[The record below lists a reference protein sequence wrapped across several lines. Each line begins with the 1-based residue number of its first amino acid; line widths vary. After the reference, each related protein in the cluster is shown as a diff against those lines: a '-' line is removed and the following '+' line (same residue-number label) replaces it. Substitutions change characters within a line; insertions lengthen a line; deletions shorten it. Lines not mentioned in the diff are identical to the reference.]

1 MLGAASILLLSFSL
15 GGLDQDLQACNA
27 KVRASPRDYDAARC
41 FHLAA
46 QRHAKSAD
54 LGDPARQK
62 ALEVLGSLERDF
74 GEARYLDIV
83 RGHFYWTADAEKATS
98 IYQQAASRYDQLGD
112 ALGAVVAHANAAQ
125 LLFWRF
131 RRNAEAQREMDAVL
145 QIAKK
150 VKDPQVKARA
160 SVLLAS
166 YACDV
171 GDRIGKALDLLK
183 SFGPEQIQQSPY
195 SLQREILVS
204 RTTCAL
210 YYLDYEQLERDIQ
223 SLSQLARDHKDSE
236 TQVMALYRGAF
247 AGLYR
252 LELDSTDRA
261 SRVEQVSERFR
272 KALALAESVD
282 EIETVVRAL
291 ARLATLAVGS
301 PAGSDVALEYSKK
314 CFKVIESNNRAD
326 LYPFCAYAKTQAL
339 RDSDPEAAYSLA
351 IDALEKLPAGRT
363 DRIRTKILQAAMRRS
378 WGVNP
383 PKESFGV
390 ASRFLEAIELDREA
404 QPGSIARQRIF
415 AAWSYDHYW
424 LSSRLFELG
433 QKNPEY
439 IESAFEVGERSR
451 ARVLLEQMSQRLL
464 NPDGSDSADKVSKNA
479 VKELRRLE
487 LVSPGEGAAKETASA
502 GEGDAPIK
510 RIALSLAQVQARL
523 EAHEA
528 MVLYQTAPEET
539 FDGESLG
546 GTWALVVSKHDA
558 KAIKLDAGL
567 FALRNAVS
575 ILRDLL
581 RRQDPG
587 LATARQELRKLIM
600 DPVVATLGSGI
611 SSIIVVPDGPLHAL
625 PFASIAPEYEYS
637 VAPSAAVWS
646 EIRLTHGQRLAPR
659 GLSLVD
665 PLRAQVDDQ
674 SQSVASERAAG
685 QELAPLPESQREAAA
700 ILASLGPKVKV
711 LQGQSATPRALLA
724 GWGANHRLLHISAH
738 SHVNLELPHESS
750 LLLSNTKAGEDG
762 RLTVPQ
768 IQGMHAKDAVV
779 VLAGCATGWGSLLAG
794 EGMLSLARAFQQ
806 AGATAVVASL
816 WPIRDDIAA
825 DFFER
830 FYRELGQG
838 RSVAQALKRARA
850 QMKQDGYPESNYEG
864 FVVLGDG
871 AVRFSVP
878 LRTRLRQ
885 WLPGGMLGLSVA
897 FGLGWLMNR
906 RRRAQPF
913 G

>member
-15 GGLDQDLQACNA
+15 GNLSQDLQDCKA

-41 FHLAA
+41 FHLVA

-54 LGDPARQK
+54 FEDPARQETLK
-62 ALEVLGSLERDF
+62 ALDHLEREF

-83 RGHFYWTADAEKATS
+83 RGHFYWGADAEKATS
-98 IYQQAASRYDQLGD
+98 IYQNAALRYDQLDD

-131 RRNAEAQREMDAVL
+131 RRTGEAQREMDAVL
-145 QIAKK
+145 RIAKEAE
-150 VKDPQVKARA
+150 DPQVKARA

-183 SFGPEQIQQSPY
+183 GFGPKEIQQSPY

-210 YYLDYEQLERDIQ
+210 YYLDYEQLERDLK
-223 SLSQLARDHKDSE
+223 SLSKIAQAHKDSE
-236 TQVMALYRGAF
+236 TQVMALYRWAF
-247 AGLYR
+247 VSLYR
-252 LELDSTDRA
+252 LDVDPANRLV
-261 SRVEQVSERFR
+261 RVKEVSERFR
-272 KALALAESVD
+272 QALLLAES
-282 EIETVVRAL
+282 EGENEFVVRAL
-291 ARLATLAVGS
+291 SKLAVLA
-301 PAGSDVALEYSKK
+301 AGTPQGADAALSYAKK
-314 CFKVIESNNRAD
+314 CYAVLEASERPD

-339 RDSDPEAAYSLA
+339 REKDPATAYDLA
-351 IDALEKLPAGRT
+351 VDALEKLPSDRT

-378 WGVNP
+378 WAVNP

-390 ASRFLEAIELDREA
+390 ARRFLEAIELDREA
-404 QPGSIARQRIF
+404 QPGLIARQRIF
-415 AAWSYDHYW
+415 AAWSHDYYW

-433 QKNPEY
+433 QKDPQY

-464 NPDGSDSADKVSKNA
+464 NPSGAETADKASKSA
-479 VKELRRLE
+479 LKELRRLE
-487 LVSPGEGAAKETASA
+487 LSSPA
-502 GEGDAPIK
+502 GPSGLDAYTDQKTDAPSK
-510 RIALSLAQVQARL
+510 RVALSLSEVQARL
-523 EAHEA
+523 VSNEA
-528 MVLYQTAPEET
+528 MVLYQTAPEQT

-546 GTWALVVSKHDA
+546 GTWALVISKDDA

-567 FALRNAVS
+567 FTLRNAVG

-587 LATARQELRKLIM
+587 LATARAELRKLIM
-600 DPVVATLGSGI
+600 DPVVAALDAEV
-611 SSIIVVPDGPLHAL
+611 SSIVVVPDGPLHAL
-625 PFASIAPEYEYS
+625 PFASIASEYEYS
-637 VAPSAAVWS
+637 VAPSAAIWS
-646 EIRLTHGQRLAPR
+646 EIRLTHGPKLAPK

-665 PLRAQVDDQ
+665 PLRAGTQGDEQ
-674 SQSVASERAAG
+674 SDAAQ

-700 ILASLGPKVKV
+700 IRRFLGEEVKV
-711 LQGQSATPRALLA
+711 LHGVRATPQELLA
-724 GWGANHRLLHISAH
+724 SWGPKHRLLHISAH
-738 SHVNLELPHESS
+738 SRVNLELPNESA
-750 LLLSNTKAGEDG
+750 LLLSNTKPGHDG
-762 RLTVPQ
+762 RLSVPQ
-768 IQGMHAKDAVV
+768 IQGMQAKDAVV

-830 FYRELGQG
+830 FYGELGEG
-838 RSVAQALKRARA
+838 ATVARALKQARA

-878 LRTRLRQ
+878 LQTRLRQ
-885 WLPGGMLGLSVA
+885 WLPAGMLGLGTVL
-897 FGLGWLMNR
+897 GLYLWVKR
-906 RRRAQPF
+906 RRGASSSLDA
-913 G
+913 